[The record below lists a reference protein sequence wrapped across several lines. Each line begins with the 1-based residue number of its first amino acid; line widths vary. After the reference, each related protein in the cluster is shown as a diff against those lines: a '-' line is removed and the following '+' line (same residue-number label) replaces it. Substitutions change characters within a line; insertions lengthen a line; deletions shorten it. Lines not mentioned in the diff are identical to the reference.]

1 MASDDKV
8 FKIMSYNMHG
18 FYQGHPVIDDLVN
31 TLKPDVILLQEHWL
45 TPANLLSSTAE
56 YTSNYMLL

>member
-1 MASDDKV
+1 
-8 FKIMSYNMHG
+8 MSYNMHG